1 MDGCVMGHL
10 ISRNQNILTEGA
22 GMSISEFGCRDDP
35 TVIFLA
41 TMMVSGTDLHDL
53 MQPHFRGDHHII
65 APDQGRHGNT

>member
-1 MDGCVMGHL
+1 
-10 ISRNQNILTEGA
+10 
-22 GMSISEFGCRDDP
+22 MSISEFGCRDDP